1 MENLYLILCY
11 LIISVALIV
20 AGLINWYRTKQ
31 FIETAQRTTGT
42 VIELV
47 QRSGRKGPTYSPT
60 VRFKTIDGSEI
71 TFTETLSTRPPGYE
85 INEQVTVLYDP
96 NDYQQARI
104 FKSKWRIYYYA
115 LLFGGLGTV
124 FFIVYI
130 IVLFKLGIDFSNF
143 R

>member
-20 AGLINWYRTKQ
+20 AGLINWYRTKK
-31 FIETAQRTTGT
+31 FIETAQRTTGI

-47 QRSGRKGPTYSPT
+47 TRSGRKGPTYSPT
-60 VRFKTIDGSEI
+60 VRFKAIDGSEI
-71 TFTETLSTRPPGYE
+71 VFTETLSTRPPGYE

-96 NDYQQARI
+96 NNYQRARI
-104 FKSKWRIYYYA
+104 FKTKWRIYYYA
-115 LLFGGLGTV
+115 LLLVGLGTV

-130 IVLFKLGIDFSNF
+130 IVLLTLGN
-143 R
+143 